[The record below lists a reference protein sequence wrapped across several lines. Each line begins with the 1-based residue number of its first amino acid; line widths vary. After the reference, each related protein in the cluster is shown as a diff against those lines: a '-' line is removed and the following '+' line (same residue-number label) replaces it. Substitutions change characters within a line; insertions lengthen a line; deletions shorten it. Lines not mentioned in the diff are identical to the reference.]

1 MDHILFADDDE
12 LIAEILTDAFAAAGH
27 PSHVVASAEAAW
39 ESVHMWRPDIVVLD
53 QDMPGM
59 PGLALLAKLRASP
72 LFYDLPVV
80 MLTAMRAD
88 CERGVDEDSAMK
100 AGAQDFIRKPFVPE
114 ALVTRIEAA
123 LQRGVAPVSVAA
135 VYEEIACPEDIL
147 ESASYWQRYL
157 PATRRA

>member
-88 CERGVDEDSAMK
+88 CERGVDEDSAME

-157 PATRRA
+157 PAPRRA

>member
-1 MDHILFADDDE
+1 MARILIADDDE

-27 PSHVVASAEAAW
+27 PSHVVASAEAAC
-39 ESVHMWRPDIVVLD
+39 ESVHMRRPDIVVLD

-88 CERGVDEDSAMK
+88 CERGVDEDSAME
-100 AGAQDFIRKPFVPE
+100 AGAQDFIRKPSVPE

-157 PATRRA
+157 PAPRRA